1 MTAPELLPCPFCGG
15 PARAWGAQRLEAD
28 GSCLESIG
36 CGNMDCAFEPA
47 TDYLQW
53 DEAVAAWNR
62 RTPYPEVAALI
73 AEARREWCKK
83 MDRIADEIDEQVKV
97 TRAYVGD
104 CGMDHNQK
112 ELMKICTSHFLDKAA
127 TIRALKET
135 THD

>member
-1 MTAPELLPCPFCGG
+1 MTTPERIWAIPYHGWDNGNAGEF
-15 PARAWGAQRLEAD
+15 ATSQTNDSAEEA
-28 GSCLESIG
+28 CFVL
-36 CGNMDCAFEPA
+36 A
-47 TDYLQW
+47 TP
-53 DEAVAAWNR
+53 EALAAS
-62 RTPYPEVAALI
+62 PEVATLI

-127 TIRALKET
+127 NIRALKEET
-135 THD
+135 P

>member
-1 MTAPELLPCPFCGG
+1 MTAPELL
-15 PARAWGAQRLEAD
+15 ARRFHNLYEHMAPQFGYTTREDTRLFIPESPNGKLMIAVCEA
-28 GSCLESIG
+28 L
-36 CGNMDCAFEPA
+36 
-47 TDYLQW
+47 
-53 DEAVAAWNR
+53 AAS
-62 RTPYPEVAALI
+62 PEVSALI